1 MFTGLPKWSFGKS
14 VLPLS
19 QGEFAEPQWSYGESV
34 IQHILILFEYSA
46 SGEIILTGEALREYI
61 LSYTGTGEVL
71 LSGEALREYILS
83 YTGSG
88 PIILTGE
95 ALRDFILLYISSG
108 KIILKAVPSYKLK
121 IYGDIIIGEQNGISK
136 VLDFTSKRASS
147 ILQIDTKIN
156 GKVLEFDSHTL

>member
-34 IQHILILFEYSA
+34 IQHILILFEYST

-95 ALRDFILLYISSG
+95 ALRDFILSYISSG

-121 IYGDIIIGEQNGISK
+121 IYGDIIIGEQNGILK
-136 VLDFTSKRASS
+136 VLERDA
-147 ILQIDTKIN
+147 KIN